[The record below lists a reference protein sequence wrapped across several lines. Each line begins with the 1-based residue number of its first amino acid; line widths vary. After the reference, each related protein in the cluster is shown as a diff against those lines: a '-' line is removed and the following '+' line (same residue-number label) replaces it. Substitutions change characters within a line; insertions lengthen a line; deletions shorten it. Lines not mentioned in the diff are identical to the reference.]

1 LLERNYQ
8 PHVIDE
14 IAKRLPGA
22 LVQKLDTGYQQGIPD
37 LLILWHDMWAI
48 LEVKKARN
56 AKHEP
61 NQDYFV
67 DRLNDMSFSAFIYPE
82 NEEAVLDALEQEFKS
97 RWAAR
102 GSQSE
107 HVPLARLRRG

>member
-1 LLERNYQ
+1 MLERDYQ
-8 PHVIDE
+8 PRLIKR
-14 IAKRLPGA
+14 IRQRLPEA
-22 LVQKLDTGYQQGIPD
+22 MVQKLDTGYQQGMPD
-37 LLILWHDMWAI
+37 LLVLWHDMWAI
-48 LEVKKARN
+48 LEVKKARTST
-56 AKHEP
+56 HEP

-67 DRLNDMSFSAFIYPE
+67 DRLNEMSFSAFIYPE